1 MTYNTEHLVIYI
13 ILDESVTAYLET
25 HLNGRYT
32 IRHRTCSI
40 LIEDGERCSSCKQ
53 HRKSLHAMASRLIK
67 VQSNEC
73 RTTPDSHVNYRY
85 LTSSEKNERLS
96 HLHQVNK
103 ASKRR
108 IAILEKKL

>member
-40 LIEDGERCSSCKQ
+40 LIEDGERCSSCMQ
-53 HRKSLHAMASRLIK
+53 WH
-67 VQSNEC
+67 
-73 RTTPDSHVNYRY
+73 HV
-85 LTSSEKNERLS
+85 LS
-96 HLHQVNK
+96 KYNQMNVGQQPC
-103 ASKRR
+103 
-108 IAILEKKL
+108 